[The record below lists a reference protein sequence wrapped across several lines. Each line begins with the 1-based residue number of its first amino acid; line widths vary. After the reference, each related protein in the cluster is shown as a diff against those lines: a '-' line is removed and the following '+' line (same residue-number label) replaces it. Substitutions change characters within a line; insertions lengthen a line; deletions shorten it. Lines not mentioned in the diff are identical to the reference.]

1 MQDKLEKIIEVA
13 YKKWKGESPKI
24 DRPHP
29 DEEMLAGFLEGRLS
43 DKDSRQVKEH
53 LINCDSC
60 LEAFLLNLKLKTPET
75 KEVPQDL
82 LERVKGLLT
91 AKEESS
97 VLEIILKLKE
107 EVLEIINTTGDV
119 LVGQEFMP
127 ACLLRS
133 RSIKDFKD
141 EVHILKD
148 FKDIRVE
155 LKLENKGGKFFNLII
170 TAKEKS
176 TQKVLK
182 DLRVALIKDDVELES
197 YLTDSG
203 SVTFEHV
210 LLGKYAV
217 EISSVE
223 NKLASVLLDIKV

>member
-1 MQDKLEKIIEVA
+1 MQDKLEKLAEVV
-13 YKKWKGESPKI
+13 YKKWRLERPKI
-24 DRPHP
+24 EEPHL
-29 DEEMLAGFLEGRLS
+29 DEEMLVCFLEGRLQ
-43 DKDSRQVKEH
+43 DKDNQRIKAH

-60 LEAFLLNLKLKTPET
+60 LEAFALNLKLKTPEI
-75 KEVPQDL
+75 KDVPQAL
-82 LERVKGLLT
+82 LERVKGLLM
-91 AKEESS
+91 AKEESK

-107 EVLEIINTTGDV
+107 EILEIIRTTGDV

-148 FKDIRVE
+148 FRDIRVE
-155 LKLENKGGKFFNLII
+155 LKIENKGGKLFNLII

-182 DLRVALIKDDVELES
+182 DLRVTLIKDDIELES

-210 LLGKYAV
+210 FLGKYAV

>member
-1 MQDKLEKIIEVA
+1 MQDKLEKLVEVV
-13 YKKWKGESPKI
+13 YKKWRLERPKI
-24 DRPHP
+24 DEPHP
-29 DEEMLAGFLEGRLS
+29 DEEMLVCFLEGRLS
-43 DKDSRQVKEH
+43 DNDNQQIKMH

-60 LEAFLLNLKLKTPET
+60 LEVFLLNLKLKASEI
-75 KEVPQDL
+75 KDVPQDL

-91 AKEESS
+91 ATEESR

-107 EVLEIINTTGDV
+107 EILEIIHTTGDV

-170 TAKEKS
+170 KAREKP

-182 DLRVALIKDDVELES
+182 DLRVTLIKDDVELES

-210 LLGKYAV
+210 FLGKYTL